1 VGEINPLRSSQIGAY
16 LSFMSF
22 GKPFQAKSVKLGP
35 YWRAE
40 QRRERR
46 KRALRFAGMLATL
59 SLGVFVLGMVLTN
72 WTALRAML
80 PTYPMR

>member
-1 VGEINPLRSSQIGAY
+1 MQTTQIGGY
-16 LSFMSF
+16 HSFMSF
-22 GKPFQAKSVKLGP
+22 GKPFQAQPVKLGP

-46 KRALRFAGMLATL
+46 KRALRLGGTIALLA
-59 SLGVFVLGMVLTN
+59 LGVFIIGMVLTK

-80 PTYPMR
+80 PT

>member
-1 VGEINPLRSSQIGAY
+1 
-16 LSFMSF
+16 MSF
-22 GKPFQAKSVKLGP
+22 GKPFQAQPVKLGP

-46 KRALRFAGMLATL
+46 KRALRLGGTIALLA
-59 SLGVFVLGMVLTN
+59 LGVFIIGMVLTK

-80 PTYPMR
+80 PT